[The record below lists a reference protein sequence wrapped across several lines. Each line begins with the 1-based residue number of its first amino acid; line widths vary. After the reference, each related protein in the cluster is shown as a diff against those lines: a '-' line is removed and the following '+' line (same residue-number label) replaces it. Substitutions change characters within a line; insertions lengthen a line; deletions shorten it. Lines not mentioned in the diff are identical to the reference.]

1 MEAVNSEY
9 ITRALISLFVIVA
22 LILVLVWWIKVK
34 GPRLGFQ
41 EEHQIKVISRTLLD
55 SKHKLL
61 VVEVGEKRFLVA
73 TSPSGIAVHQVD
85 SMVIEPKFS
94 DVYSSQVEG

>member
-1 MEAVNSEY
+1 M
-9 ITRALISLFVIVA
+9 
-22 LILVLVWWIKVK
+22 K

-85 SMVIEPKFS
+85 SMVTEPKFS

>member
-1 MEAVNSEY
+1 MEVVNSEY
-9 ITRALISLFVIVA
+9 IARALISLFVIVA
-22 LILVLVWWIKVK
+22 LILVLVWWIKLK

-61 VVEVGEKRFLVA
+61 VVEIGDKRFLVA
-73 TSPSGIAVHQVD
+73 TSPSGIAVNPVD
-85 SMVIEPKFS
+85 SIDAESKFG
-94 DVYSSQVEG
+94 DLYRSQVEG